1 MKRILILE
9 DEENLCHLYQQVLT
23 DEGFAVVVARDGE
36 TALNLLERF
45 PCDLAIVDIKLGAS
59 SGLDY
64 MQEMLNRNKHLRIV
78 INTAYAIYK
87 QDFNTWSAD
96 AYLLKSSDLD
106 ELVQTVHRLL
116 KTAKTKARVV

>member
-9 DEENLCHLYQQVLT
+9 DEENLCHLYQQVLAE
-23 DEGFAVVVARDGE
+23 EGFAVVVARDGE
-36 TALNLLERF
+36 TALNLLERY

-78 INTAYAIYK
+78 INTAYAVYK
-87 QDFNTWSAD
+87 HDFNTWSAD

-116 KTAKTKARVV
+116 KTAKTKARAV